1 MRDRNLE
8 EHGMK
13 IFAAAGALALLAAT
27 GPAAAQATSWPEH
40 PVRLV
45 VGFTPGGAADY
56 VGRAVGDALSRVL
69 GQPIVIDNKPG
80 AGSSLA
86 ADFVAKAAPDGYT
99 ILIASP
105 SAISVNP
112 AIDPKRATT
121 VQTLVPVA
129 KLTASPLVIA
139 ANPQIG
145 VNTIP
150 ELIEYAK
157 KNPGKVN
164 FAHAGMGSAPHLGGV
179 LFNQLA
185 GTDLTGIPFKG
196 GAPSVQ
202 SVIAGDTQVTFA
214 TPPSVL
220 PQIKA
225 GRLVG
230 LGVTTTERFPLVP
243 ELPGM
248 REAGL
253 PNYRIDFWYGFFVP
267 QGTPP
272 EIVKK
277 LFDATQVA
285 LHQPQVKAMLARE
298 GTDVSPSAS
307 TAEFQSFIR
316 EENKF
321 WAKLAKDSGAKAD

>member
-1 MRDRNLE
+1 MIRTLV
-8 EHGMK
+8 
-13 IFAAAGALALLAAT
+13 AGAALAVGLCGSALAQT
-27 GPAAAQATSWPEH
+27 WPDR
-40 PVRLV
+40 PVKLV

-56 VGRAVGDALSRVL
+56 VGRSVGDALGRAL

-86 ADFVAKAAPDGYT
+86 ADFVSKAAPDGYT

-112 AIDPKRATT
+112 AIDPKRAPA
-121 VQTLVPVA
+121 VNSLVPVA
-129 KLTASPLVIA
+129 KLTASPLVVA
-139 ANPQIG
+139 ANPQLG
-145 VNTIP
+145 VKNIP
-150 ELIEYAK
+150 ELIEYAR

-185 GTDLTGIPFKG
+185 GTDLVGIPFKG

-220 PQIKA
+220 PQIKG

-230 LGVTTTERFPLVP
+230 LGVTTADRFPLVP

-248 REAGL
+248 KEAGL
-253 PNYRIDFWYGFFVP
+253 PGYKMDFWYGFFVP
-267 QGTPP
+267 AGTPP

-277 LFDATQVA
+277 LFDATNVA
-285 LHQPQVKAMLARE
+285 LQRPEVKAALARE
-298 GTDVSPSAS
+298 GTDVSASAS
-307 TAEFQSFIR
+307 PADFAAFVKD
-316 EENKF
+316 ENRF
-321 WAKLAKDSGAKAD
+321 WAKLAKDSGAKAE

>member
-1 MRDRNLE
+1 MIRT
-8 EHGMK
+8 M
-13 IFAAAGALALLAAT
+13 AAGIALAL
-27 GPAAAQATSWPEH
+27 GVCSGAQAQNWPER
-40 PVRLV
+40 PVKLV

-56 VGRAVGDALSRVL
+56 VGRSVGDALARAL

-86 ADFVAKAAPDGYT
+86 ADFVAKAPADGYT

-112 AIDPKRATT
+112 AIDPKRAPT
-121 VQTLVPVA
+121 VNSLVPVA
-129 KLTASPLVIA
+129 KLTASPLVVA
-139 ANPQIG
+139 ANPQLGIKS
-145 VNTIP
+145 IP
-150 ELIEYAK
+150 ELIDYAK

-185 GTDLTGIPFKG
+185 GTDLVPIPFKG

-220 PQIKA
+220 PQIKG

-230 LGVTTTERFPLVP
+230 LGVTTTERFALIP

-248 REAGL
+248 KEAGL
-253 PNYRIDFWYGFFVP
+253 PNYKMDFWYGFFVP

-285 LHQPQVKAMLARE
+285 LQRPEVKAALARE

-307 TAEFQSFIR
+307 PAEFASFIKD
-316 EENKF
+316 ENRF

>member
-1 MRDRNLE
+1 MLRTAL
-8 EHGMK
+8 
-13 IFAAAGALALLAAT
+13 AGFALALGLC
-27 GPAAAQATSWPEH
+27 GGAAAQNWPER
-40 PVRLV
+40 PIRLV

-56 VGRAVGDALSRVL
+56 VGRSVGEALSRAL
-69 GQPIVIDNKPG
+69 GQPVVIDNKPG

-112 AIDPKRATT
+112 AIDPKRAPS
-121 VQTLVPVA
+121 VQSLVPVG
-129 KLTASPLVIA
+129 KLTASPLVVA
-139 ANPQIG
+139 ANPQLG
-145 VNTIP
+145 VKSIP
-150 ELIEYAK
+150 ELIDYAK

-185 GTDLTGIPFKG
+185 GTDLVPIPFKG

-220 PQIKA
+220 PQVKA

-243 ELPGM
+243 DLPGM
-248 REAGL
+248 KEAGL
-253 PNYRIDFWYGFFVP
+253 PAYKMDFWYGFFVP

-277 LFDATQVA
+277 LFDATNVA
-285 LHQPQVKAMLARE
+285 LQKPEVKAALARE
-298 GTDVSPSAS
+298 GTDVSASAS
-307 TAEFQSFIR
+307 PADFAAFIQ
-316 EENKF
+316 EENRF
-321 WAKLAKDSGAKAD
+321 WAKLARESGAKAD

>member
-1 MRDRNLE
+1 MMTRAL
-8 EHGMK
+8 
-13 IFAAAGALALLAAT
+13 FAGLALAF
-27 GPAAAQATSWPEH
+27 GICGMAAAQGTAWPER
-40 PVRLV
+40 PIKLV

-56 VGRAVGDALSRVL
+56 VGRSVGDALSRVL

-80 AGSSLA
+80 AGSSIA

-112 AIDPKRATT
+112 AIDAKWAAG
-121 VQTLVPVA
+121 VHSLVPVG
-129 KLTASPLVIA
+129 KLTASPLVVA
-139 ANPQIG
+139 ANPQLG
-145 VNTIP
+145 VKSIP
-150 ELIEYAK
+150 ELIEYVK

-179 LFNQLA
+179 LFNQLT
-185 GTDLTGIPFKG
+185 GLNLTPIPFKG

-220 PQIKA
+220 PQIKG

-248 REAGL
+248 KEAGL
-253 PNYRIDFWYGFFVP
+253 PNYKMDFWYGFFVP
-267 QGTPP
+267 PGTPP

-277 LFDATQVA
+277 LFEATQVA
-285 LHQPQVKAMLARE
+285 LQKPEVKAALARE
-298 GTDVSPSAS
+298 GTDVSASAS
-307 TAEFQSFIR
+307 PADFAAFIR

-321 WAKLAKDSGAKAD
+321 WAKLAKDAGAKAE

>member
-1 MRDRNLE
+1 MWKSIATGCVFGL
-8 EHGMK
+8 
-13 IFAAAGALALLAAT
+13 ALAAGAQ
-27 GPAAAQATSWPEH
+27 AQAWPER
-40 PVRLV
+40 PIRLV

-56 VGRAVGDALSRVL
+56 VGRSVGEAMARAL
-69 GQPIVIDNKPG
+69 GQPVIIDNKPG

-86 ADFVAKAAPDGYT
+86 ADYVAKAPPDGYT
-99 ILIASP
+99 LLVASP
-105 SAISVNP
+105 SAICVNP
-112 AIDPKRATT
+112 AIDPKFAPGA
-121 VQTLVPVA
+121 QSLVPVA

-139 ANPQIG
+139 ANPKLG
-145 VNTIP
+145 VKSVS
-150 ELIEYAK
+150 ELIAYAK

-185 GTDLTGIPFKG
+185 GVELVGIPFKG

-220 PQIKA
+220 PQIQA

-230 LGVTTTERFPLVP
+230 LGVTSTDRFPLVP
-243 ELPGM
+243 DLPGM
-248 REAGL
+248 QEAGL
-253 PNYRIDFWYGFFVP
+253 PAYRMDFWYGLFVP
-267 QGTPP
+267 PGTPP

-277 LFDATQVA
+277 LFDASSVA
-285 LHQPQVKAMLARE
+285 LQQPQVKAALARE
-298 GTDVSPSAS
+298 GTDVSPLAS
-307 TAEFQSFIR
+307 PAAFASFVKDESR
-316 EENKF
+316 F

>member
-1 MRDRNLE
+1 MIRTL
-8 EHGMK
+8 
-13 IFAAAGALALLAAT
+13 AAGVALAFALCGSALA
-27 GPAAAQATSWPEH
+27 QNWPDR
-40 PVRLV
+40 PVKLV

-56 VGRAVGDALSRVL
+56 VGRSVGDALGRAL
-69 GQPIVIDNKPG
+69 GQPIIIDNKPG

-86 ADFVAKAAPDGYT
+86 ADFVAKAPADGYT

-112 AIDPKRATT
+112 AIDPKRAPT
-121 VQTLVPVA
+121 VNSLVPVS
-129 KLTASPLVIA
+129 KLTASPLVVA
-139 ANPQIG
+139 ANPQLGIKS
-145 VNTIP
+145 IP
-150 ELIEYAK
+150 ELIDYAK

-185 GTDLTGIPFKG
+185 GTDLVGIPFKG

-220 PQIKA
+220 PQIKG

-230 LGVTTTERFPLVP
+230 LGVTTTDRFALVP

-248 REAGL
+248 KEAGL
-253 PNYRIDFWYGFFVP
+253 PGYKIDFWYGFFVP
-267 QGTPP
+267 AGTPP
-272 EIVKK
+272 EVIKK

-285 LHQPQVKAMLARE
+285 LQRPEVKAALARE
-298 GTDVSPSAS
+298 GTDVSASAS
-307 TAEFQSFIR
+307 PAEFASFVKD
-316 EENKF
+316 ENRF
-321 WAKLAKDSGAKAD
+321 WAKLAKDSGAKAE

>member
-1 MRDRNLE
+1 MSRAHVASLL
-8 EHGMK
+8 
-13 IFAAAGALALLAAT
+13 ALALC
-27 GPAAAQATSWPEH
+27 GGAAAEDSTWPDK
-40 PVRLV
+40 PIKLV

-56 VGRAVGDALSRVL
+56 VGRSVGDALARAL

-80 AGSSLA
+80 AGSSIA

-99 ILIASP
+99 LLIASP

-112 AIDPKRATT
+112 ALDAKWAAS
-121 VQTLVPVA
+121 VQTLVPVS
-129 KLTASPLVIA
+129 KLTASPLVVA
-139 ANPQIG
+139 ANPQLGIKS
-145 VNTIP
+145 IP

-157 KNPGKVN
+157 KNPGKLN

-179 LFNQLA
+179 LFRQLA
-185 GTDLTGIPFKG
+185 GVELTPIPFKG

-225 GRLVG
+225 GRLLG

-248 REAGL
+248 KEAGL
-253 PNYRIDFWYGFFVP
+253 PGYKIDFWYGFFVP
-267 QGTPP
+267 PGTPP

-277 LFDATQVA
+277 LFEATQVA
-285 LHQPQVKAMLARE
+285 LRKPEVKAALARE
-298 GTDVSPSAS
+298 GTDISAS
-307 TAEFQSFIR
+307 ASPADFAAFIR
-316 EENKF
+316 EENRF
-321 WAKLAKDSGAKAD
+321 WAKLA

>member
-1 MRDRNLE
+1 MFR
-8 EHGMK
+8 
-13 IFAAAGALALLAAT
+13 IAAAGFALALACTCA
-27 GPAAAQATSWPEH
+27 PAQTWPDK
-40 PVRLV
+40 PIKLV

-56 VGRAVGDALSRVL
+56 VGRNVGDALSRVL
-69 GQPIVIDNKPG
+69 GQPVVIDNKPG

-99 ILIASP
+99 VLIASP

-112 AIDPKRATT
+112 AIDVKRAAT

-139 ANPQIG
+139 ANPQLGIRN
-145 VNTIP
+145 VA
-150 ELIEYAK
+150 ELVAYAK
-157 KNPGKVN
+157 KHPGEVN
-164 FAHAGMGSAPHLGGV
+164 FAHAGVGSAPHLGGV

-185 GTDLTGIPFKG
+185 GTTMVGIPFKG
-196 GAPSVQ
+196 GAPAVA

-230 LGVTTTERFPLVP
+230 LGVTTADRFPLVP

-248 REAGL
+248 KEAGL
-253 PNYRIDFWYGFFVP
+253 PDYRIDFWYGLFVP

-277 LFDATQVA
+277 LFDATSAA
-285 LHQPQVKAMLARE
+285 LQKPEVRAALARE
-298 GTDVSPSAS
+298 GTEVSAS
-307 TAEFQSFIR
+307 ASPAAFAAFVQD
-316 EENKF
+316 ENRF
-321 WAKLAKDSGAKAD
+321 WAKLAKESGAKAD

>member
-1 MRDRNLE
+1 MIKRWV
-8 EHGMK
+8 
-13 IFAAAGALALLAAT
+13 AGVALGIGLCGSALA
-27 GPAAAQATSWPEH
+27 QAWPDR
-40 PVRLV
+40 PVKLV

-56 VGRAVGDALSRVL
+56 VGRSVGDALGRAL

-86 ADFVAKAAPDGYT
+86 ADFVSKAAPDGYT

-112 AIDPKRATT
+112 AIDPKRASS
-121 VQTLVPVA
+121 VNSLVPVA
-129 KLTASPLVIA
+129 KLTASPLVVA
-139 ANPQIG
+139 ANPQLGIK
-145 VNTIP
+145 TIP
-150 ELIEYAK
+150 ELVEYAK

-185 GTDLTGIPFKG
+185 GTDLVGIPFKG

-220 PQIKA
+220 PQIKG

-248 REAGL
+248 KEAGL
-253 PNYRIDFWYGFFVP
+253 PGYKMDFWYGFFVP
-267 QGTPP
+267 AGTPP

-277 LFDATQVA
+277 LFDATNVA
-285 LHQPQVKAMLARE
+285 LQRPEVKAALARE
-298 GTDVSPSAS
+298 GTDVSASAS
-307 TAEFQSFIR
+307 PADFAAFVKD
-316 EENKF
+316 ENRF
-321 WAKLAKDSGAKAD
+321 WAKLAKDSGAKAE

>member
-1 MRDRNLE
+1 MIRTSV
-8 EHGMK
+8 
-13 IFAAAGALALLAAT
+13 AGVALAMALCGSAL
-27 GPAAAQATSWPEH
+27 AQAWPER
-40 PVRLV
+40 PVKLV

-56 VGRAVGDALSRVL
+56 VGRSVGDALGRAL
-69 GQPIVIDNKPG
+69 GQAIIIDNKPG

-86 ADFVAKAAPDGYT
+86 ADFVSKAAPDGYT

-112 AIDPKRATT
+112 AIDPKRAPA
-121 VQTLVPVA
+121 VNSLVPVA
-129 KLTASPLVIA
+129 KLTASPLVVA
-139 ANPQIG
+139 ANPQLG
-145 VNTIP
+145 VKNIP
-150 ELIEYAK
+150 ELIEYAR

-185 GTDLTGIPFKG
+185 GTDLVGIPFKG

-220 PQIKA
+220 PQIKG

-230 LGVTTTERFPLVP
+230 LGVTTADRFPLVP

-248 REAGL
+248 KEAGL
-253 PNYRIDFWYGFFVP
+253 PAYRMDFWYGFFVP
-267 QGTPP
+267 AGTPP

-277 LFDATQVA
+277 LFDATNVA
-285 LHQPQVKAMLARE
+285 LQRPEVKAALARE
-298 GTDVSPSAS
+298 GTDVSASAS
-307 TAEFQSFIR
+307 PAEFAAFVKD
-316 EENKF
+316 ENRF
-321 WAKLAKDSGAKAD
+321 WAKLAKDSGAKAE

>member
-1 MRDRNLE
+1 MTRTSL
-8 EHGMK
+8 
-13 IFAAAGALALLAAT
+13 AGFALAFAVC
-27 GPAAAQATSWPEH
+27 GPAVAQTAAWPDH
-40 PVRLV
+40 PIKLV

-56 VGRAVGDALSRVL
+56 VGRSVGDALSRAL
-69 GQPIVIDNKPG
+69 GQPVIIDNKPG

-86 ADFVAKAAPDGYT
+86 ADYVAKAAPDGYT
-99 ILIASP
+99 VLIASP

-112 AIDPKRATT
+112 AIDPRRAPT
-121 VQTLVPVA
+121 VQSLVPVA
-129 KLTASPLVIA
+129 KLTASPLVVA

-145 VNTIP
+145 VKSIP

-230 LGVTTTERFPLVP
+230 LGVTTTDRFPLIAD
-243 ELPGM
+243 LPGM
-248 REAGL
+248 KEAGL

-267 QGTPP
+267 PGTPN
-272 EIVKK
+272 EIVRK

-285 LHQPQVKAMLARE
+285 LQKPEVKAALARE
-298 GTDVSPSAS
+298 GTDVSRSAS
-307 TAEFQSFIR
+307 PAEFAAFVKD
-316 EENKF
+316 ENRF
-321 WAKLAKDSGAKAD
+321 WAKLAKDSGAKAE

>member
-1 MRDRNLE
+1 MIRTL
-8 EHGMK
+8 G
-13 IFAAAGALALLAAT
+13 AGVALAIGLCGSAL
-27 GPAAAQATSWPEH
+27 AQAWPDR
-40 PVRLV
+40 PVKLV

-56 VGRAVGDALSRVL
+56 VGRSVGDALGRAL
-69 GQPIVIDNKPG
+69 GQAIVIDNKPG

-112 AIDPKRATT
+112 AIDPKRAPA
-121 VQTLVPVA
+121 VNSLVPVA
-129 KLTASPLVIA
+129 KLTASPLVVA
-139 ANPQIG
+139 ANPQLG
-145 VNTIP
+145 VKNIP
-150 ELIEYAK
+150 ELIEYAR

-185 GTDLTGIPFKG
+185 GTDLVGIPFKG

-220 PQIKA
+220 PQIKG

-230 LGVTTTERFPLVP
+230 LGVTTADRFPLVP
-243 ELPGM
+243 DLPGM
-248 REAGL
+248 KEAGL
-253 PNYRIDFWYGFFVP
+253 PAYKMDFWYGFFVP
-267 QGTPP
+267 AGTPP
-272 EIVKK
+272 EIVRK
-277 LFDATQVA
+277 LFEATNLA
-285 LHQPQVKAMLARE
+285 LQRPEVKAALARE
-298 GTDVSPSAS
+298 GTDVSASAS
-307 TAEFQSFIR
+307 PADFAAFVKD
-316 EENKF
+316 ENRF
-321 WAKLAKDSGAKAD
+321 WAKLAKDSGAKAE

>member
-1 MRDRNLE
+1 M
-8 EHGMK
+8 
-13 IFAAAGALALLAAT
+13 
-27 GPAAAQATSWPEH
+27 
-40 PVRLV
+40 
-45 VGFTPGGAADY
+45 
-56 VGRAVGDALSRVL
+56 GRSVGDALARAL
-69 GQPIVIDNKPG
+69 GQPVVIDNKPG

-86 ADFVAKAAPDGYT
+86 ADFVANAAPDGYT
-99 ILIASP
+99 VLIASP

-112 AIDPKRATT
+112 AIDPKRAPT
-121 VQTLVPVA
+121 VQSLVPVA
-129 KLTASPLVIA
+129 KLTASPLVVA
-139 ANPQIG
+139 AKPQIG
-145 VNTIP
+145 VRTIP
-150 ELIEYAK
+150 ELIAYAK

-230 LGVTTTERFPLVP
+230 LGVTTADRFPLVP

-248 REAGL
+248 KEAGL
-253 PNYRIDFWYGFFVP
+253 PNYRMDFWYGFFVP
-267 QGTPP
+267 AGTPN

-277 LFDATQVA
+277 LFEATQVA
-285 LHQPQVKAMLARE
+285 LQKPEVKAALARE
-298 GTDVSPSAS
+298 GTDISPSS
-307 TAEFQSFIR
+307 SPAEFASFVK
-316 EENKF
+316 EENRF

>member
-1 MRDRNLE
+1 MIRTL
-8 EHGMK
+8 
-13 IFAAAGALALLAAT
+13 AAGLALSLGVCAGAF
-27 GPAAAQATSWPEH
+27 AQQNWPER
-40 PVRLV
+40 PIRLV

-56 VGRAVGDALSRVL
+56 VGRSVGDALARVL
-69 GQPIVIDNKPG
+69 GQPIVIDNRPG

-86 ADFVAKAAPDGYT
+86 ADIVSKAPADGYT
-99 ILIASP
+99 VLIASP

-112 AIDPKRATT
+112 AIDPKRAPS
-121 VQTLVPVA
+121 VQSLVPVA
-129 KLTASPLVIA
+129 KLTASPLVVA
-139 ANPQIG
+139 ANPQTG
-145 VNTIP
+145 VKSIP
-150 ELIEYAK
+150 ELIAYAK
-157 KNPGKVN
+157 KNPGKDN

-230 LGVTTTERFPLVP
+230 LGVTTADRFALISD
-243 ELPGM
+243 LPGM
-248 REAGL
+248 KEAGL
-253 PNYRIDFWYGFFVP
+253 PNYKIDVWYGFFVP

-272 EIVKK
+272 EVVRK
-277 LFDATQVA
+277 LFEATQVA
-285 LHQPQVKAMLARE
+285 LQKPEVKAALARE

-307 TAEFQSFIR
+307 PAEFAAFVQD
-316 EENKF
+316 ENRF

>member
-1 MRDRNLE
+1 MLRS
-8 EHGMK
+8 
-13 IFAAAGALALLAAT
+13 AAVGLVLALAGSAGA
-27 GPAAAQATSWPEH
+27 QSWPDR
-40 PVRLV
+40 PIRLV

-56 VGRAVGDALSRVL
+56 VGRSVGDALGRVL
-69 GQPIVIDNKPG
+69 GQPVVIDNKPG

-99 ILIASP
+99 VLIASP

-112 AIDPKRATT
+112 ALDPRRAPT

-139 ANPQIG
+139 ANPQLGIRS
-145 VNTIP
+145 IAD
-150 ELIEYAK
+150 LIDYAK

-185 GTDLTGIPFKG
+185 GTDLVGIPFKG
-196 GAPSVQ
+196 GAPSVA

-220 PQIKA
+220 PQIKG

-230 LGVTTTERFPLVP
+230 LGVTTSDRFPLVP
-243 ELPGM
+243 DLPGM
-248 REAGL
+248 KEAGL
-253 PNYRIDFWYGFFVP
+253 PAYRIDFWYGFFVP
-267 QGTPP
+267 AGTPP
-272 EIVKK
+272 EIVNR
-277 LFDATQVA
+277 LFDATAQA
-285 LHQPQVKAMLARE
+285 LQKPEVRAALARE

-307 TAEFQSFIR
+307 PADFATFVEG
-316 EENKF
+316 ENRF
-321 WAKLAKDSGAKAD
+321 WAKLAKNSGAKAE

>member
-1 MRDRNLE
+1 MAGTTLV
-8 EHGMK
+8 
-13 IFAAAGALALLAAT
+13 AGALAIAFC
-27 GPAAAQATSWPEH
+27 GSVAAQTATHWPER
-40 PVRLV
+40 PVKLV

-56 VGRAVGDALSRVL
+56 VGRSVGDALARAL
-69 GQPIVIDNKPG
+69 GQAIVIDNKPG

-86 ADFVAKAAPDGYT
+86 ADFVAKAPPDGYT

-112 AIDPKRATT
+112 AIDPKRAPTAAS
-121 VQTLVPVA
+121 LVPVT
-129 KLTASPLVIA
+129 KLTASPLVVA
-139 ANPQIG
+139 ANPQLGIKS
-145 VNTIP
+145 IA
-150 ELIEYAK
+150 ELIEHAK
-157 KNPGKVN
+157 KNPGKLN

-185 GTDLTGIPFKG
+185 GVELVPIPFKG

-220 PQIKA
+220 PQIKG

-230 LGVTTTERFPLVP
+230 LGVTTTERFALVP
-243 ELPGM
+243 DLPGM
-248 REAGL
+248 KESGL
-253 PNYRIDFWYGFFVP
+253 PAYKMDFWYGFFVP
-267 QGTPP
+267 AGTPP

-285 LHQPQVKAMLARE
+285 LQKPEVKAALARE
-298 GTDVSPSAS
+298 GTDVSASAS
-307 TAEFQSFIR
+307 PADFAAFIQ

>member
-1 MRDRNLE
+1 MPRT
-8 EHGMK
+8 
-13 IFAAAGALALLAAT
+13 AAAGIALALALCGNAL
-27 GPAAAQATSWPEH
+27 AQAWPDR
-40 PVRLV
+40 PIKLV

-56 VGRAVGDALSRVL
+56 VGRSVGDALGRAL
-69 GQPIVIDNKPG
+69 GQPVVIDNKPG

-86 ADFVAKAAPDGYT
+86 ADFVAKAPPDGYT
-99 ILIASP
+99 VLIASP

-112 AIDPKRATT
+112 AIDPKRAPT
-121 VQTLVPVA
+121 VQSLVPVA
-129 KLTASPLVIA
+129 KLTASPLVVA
-139 ANPQIG
+139 ANPQLGIKS
-145 VNTIP
+145 IP
-150 ELIEYAK
+150 ELIEYTK

-185 GTDLTGIPFKG
+185 GTDLVPIPFKG

-220 PQIKA
+220 PQIKG

-230 LGVTTTERFPLVP
+230 LAVTTTERFPLVP
-243 ELPGM
+243 DLPGM
-248 REAGL
+248 KESGL
-253 PNYRIDFWYGFFVP
+253 AAYRMDFWYGFFVP

-277 LFDATQVA
+277 LFDATTAA
-285 LHQPQVKAMLARE
+285 LQKPEVKAALARE
-298 GTDVSPSAS
+298 GTDVSASAS
-307 TAEFQSFIR
+307 PAEFAEFIQS
-316 EENKF
+316 ENRF

>member
-1 MRDRNLE
+1 MITRL
-8 EHGMK
+8 
-13 IFAAAGALALLAAT
+13 AAGLALALATNSAAFAQ
-27 GPAAAQATSWPEH
+27 GAASWPDR

-56 VGRAVGDALSRVL
+56 VARSVGDALARAL

-86 ADFVAKAAPDGYT
+86 ADFVAKAPADGYT
-99 ILIASP
+99 LLIASP

-112 AIDPKRATT
+112 AIDPKRAPA
-121 VQTLVPVA
+121 VQSLVPVS
-129 KLTASPLVIA
+129 KLSASPLVVAAHPSLGVKTIA
-139 ANPQIG
+139 
-145 VNTIP
+145 
-150 ELIEYAK
+150 ELIAYAK

-185 GTDLTGIPFKG
+185 GLDLVPIPFKG

-220 PQIKA
+220 PHVKS

-230 LGVTTTERFPLVP
+230 LGVTTVDRFPLVP

-248 REAGL
+248 KEAGL
-253 PNYRIDFWYGFFVP
+253 PNYKIDFWYGFFVP

-285 LHQPQVKAMLARE
+285 LKSPEVTAALARE
-298 GTDVSPSAS
+298 GTEVSAS
-307 TAEFQSFIR
+307 SSPADFAAFIR
-316 EENKF
+316 EENRF

>member
-1 MRDRNLE
+1 M
-8 EHGMK
+8 
-13 IFAAAGALALLAAT
+13 FTQAAAGLALALGLC
-27 GPAAAQATSWPEH
+27 GAAQAQAWPER
-40 PVRLV
+40 PIKLV

-56 VGRAVGDALSRVL
+56 VGRNVGDALSRAL
-69 GQPIVIDNKPG
+69 GQPVVIDNKPG

-86 ADFVAKAAPDGYT
+86 ADYVAMAPADGYT
-99 ILIASP
+99 VLIASP

-112 AIDPKRATT
+112 AIDPKRAPK
-121 VQTLVPVA
+121 VQSLVPVA
-129 KLTASPLVIA
+129 KLTASPLVVA
-139 ANPQIG
+139 ANPQLG
-145 VNTIP
+145 VKSIP

-185 GTDLTGIPFKG
+185 GVDMVGIPFKG

-220 PQIKA
+220 PQIKG

-230 LGVTTTERFPLVP
+230 LGVTTTERFALVP
-243 ELPGM
+243 DLPGM
-248 REAGL
+248 KEAGL
-253 PNYRIDFWYGFFVP
+253 PNYKIDFWYGFFVP

-277 LFDATQVA
+277 LFDATAIA
-285 LHQPQVKAMLARE
+285 LQKPEVKAALARE
-298 GTDVSPSAS
+298 GTDVSASAS
-307 TAEFQSFIR
+307 PSDFAAFLK
-316 EENKF
+316 EENRF

>member
-1 MRDRNLE
+1 MPRTAL
-8 EHGMK
+8 
-13 IFAAAGALALLAAT
+13 AGLALALGLCGAAS
-27 GPAAAQATSWPEH
+27 AQTWPER
-40 PVRLV
+40 PIRLV

-56 VGRAVGDALSRVL
+56 VGRSVGEALSRAL
-69 GQPIVIDNKPG
+69 GQPVVIDNKPG

-86 ADFVAKAAPDGYT
+86 ADFVAKAPPDGYT

-112 AIDPKRATT
+112 AIDPKRAPS
-121 VQTLVPVA
+121 VQSLVPVG
-129 KLTASPLVIA
+129 KLTASPLVVA
-139 ANPQIG
+139 ANPQLG
-145 VNTIP
+145 VKSIP
-150 ELIEYAK
+150 ELIEYTRR
-157 KNPGKVN
+157 NPGKVN

-185 GTDLTGIPFKG
+185 GTDLVPIPFKG

-230 LGVTTTERFPLVP
+230 LAVTTTDRFPLVP

-248 REAGL
+248 KEAGL
-253 PNYRIDFWYGFFVP
+253 PAYKMDFWYGFFVP
-267 QGTPP
+267 AGTPP
-272 EIVKK
+272 EIVRK
-277 LFDATQVA
+277 LFEATTVA
-285 LHQPQVKAMLARE
+285 LQKPEVKAALARE
-298 GTDVSPSAS
+298 GTDVSAS
-307 TAEFQSFIR
+307 VSPADFAAFIQ
-316 EENKF
+316 EENRF
-321 WAKLAKDSGAKAD
+321 WAKLAKESGAKAD

>member
-1 MRDRNLE
+1 MIRTLT
-8 EHGMK
+8 
-13 IFAAAGALALLAAT
+13 AGVALAFALCGSALA
-27 GPAAAQATSWPEH
+27 QNWPDR
-40 PVRLV
+40 PVKLV

-56 VGRAVGDALSRVL
+56 VGRSVGDALSRAL
-69 GQPIVIDNKPG
+69 GQPIIIDNKPG

-112 AIDPKRATT
+112 AIDPKRAPT
-121 VQTLVPVA
+121 VNSLVPVA
-129 KLTASPLVIA
+129 KLTASPLVVA
-139 ANPQIG
+139 ANPQLGIKS
-145 VNTIP
+145 IP

-185 GTDLTGIPFKG
+185 GTDLVGIPFKG

-220 PQIKA
+220 PQIKG
-225 GRLVG
+225 GRLIG
-230 LGVTTTERFPLVP
+230 LGVTTTDRFPLVP
-243 ELPGM
+243 DLPGM
-248 REAGL
+248 KEAGL
-253 PNYRIDFWYGFFVP
+253 PGYKIDFWYGFFVP
-267 QGTPP
+267 AGTPP
-272 EIVKK
+272 EIVRK
-277 LFDATQVA
+277 LFEATNLA
-285 LHQPQVKAMLARE
+285 LQRPEVKAALARE
-298 GTDVSPSAS
+298 GTDVSAS
-307 TAEFQSFIR
+307 SSPADFAAFVKD
-316 EENKF
+316 ENRF
-321 WAKLAKDSGAKAD
+321 WAKLAKDSGAKAE